1 MKHTRKT
8 THIFTHSIV
17 AGILSSF
24 VFLCLGGRLTM
35 RVLAILA
42 QQEPRFTI
50 EGTIAIL
57 VFSTSIGIVGGI
69 LLPLVQKDLPGSPNT
84 KGSAWGLLLFIVL
97 IPMLPPTITDE
108 VMGAQQFLP
117 LAIVLFGLLFL
128 GFGATMEFLRRVLE
142 SSPRRMFDIDT
153 TQPTY

>member
-69 LLPLVQKDLPGSPNT
+69 LLPLV
-84 KGSAWGLLLFIVL
+84 
-97 IPMLPPTITDE
+97 
-108 VMGAQQFLP
+108 
-117 LAIVLFGLLFL
+117 
-128 GFGATMEFLRRVLE
+128 
-142 SSPRRMFDIDT
+142 
-153 TQPTY
+153 